1 MNVALSANPDLFFH
15 FQTAFIL
22 MTDVP
27 PGRENHSDD
36 PPAYSPTEY
45 QQPRTPP
52 RTSASL
58 NAPALHPSWFED
70 TPARARSV
78 DEHAYRNGTLDEKR
92 AAILSDLG
100 QSIPEV
106 DLDFFTNNVL
116 PPLRD
121 GFNVDEIVT
130 SLESEEIIKGGRW
143 KWFEEDPMRKES
155 TETEAFKPVV
165 DIFESIVRA
174 ANGKSHGH
182 EQTLALRMAPNS
194 IPVSERLNRTR
205 PDGYMILKE
214 AEDKFGSNE
223 KARRS
228 WYDLAL
234 TLEVKKDGTDPLE
247 RDDNVSKQ
255 IYSMQ
260 HTMSIDPCRRF
271 AFGITIENANMRL
284 WFCSR
289 AVMLVTKAF
298 NFIENYRMLIHI
310 FLSFAF
316 ASKTELGW
324 DPSMTV
330 SIKNKVRVYHMEV
343 GGEMYDTVEV
353 LSDFGADAVIGRGTR
368 AFRVVQRRT
377 GTEYALKDVWVE
389 DDRELEHKIYDD
401 LLGDIGVNAGE
412 EAKGIAKKYFMTPTQ
427 SCKVIV
433 DGQED
438 HTCNVMMRG
447 AVPSFDNTFE
457 LVIKKTSVDESAKSV
472 AHSCAS
478 DIKEHLATRA
488 PRDNTRKQI
497 HQRIHYRLLFDEVA
511 EPIHKVMDLRDV
523 FIALR
528 DCTIVLEY
536 IHKAGW
542 VHRDISCGNVY
553 YYKGRGLLG
562 DLEYAKRASSDAK
575 HEVRTGTLDFMAVEV
590 TRRYYNFLPIRDVD
604 QVFGEAAR
612 VLAEQDSGQVDLGM
626 GFCHNRFH
634 DLESIWW
641 IAVWMLFFHD
651 DKSCPESDDSR
662 RAIRKMQA
670 QGLFPRDL
678 NISDRHHCL
687 LNEKAFKVMTNCL
700 SPTFRKVI
708 AALNAVR
715 TALQR
720 AYERAEATLPERI
733 DMDGYV
739 ELVGRFRKGFDMCF
753 KGATGIVLVP
763 TCKSS
768 SKRKATDAPSS
779 TNDSS
784 DPSPAPAPKAPRI
797 GLHLRGHTPREE
809 RQT

>member
-1 MNVALSANPDLFFH
+1 MANTSPNESTLPPD
-15 FQTAFIL
+15 
-22 MTDVP
+22 
-27 PGRENHSDD
+27 E
-36 PPAYSPTEY
+36 PPAYSPGEY
-45 QQPRTPP
+45 QQPKTPP

-78 DEHAYRNGTLDEKR
+78 DEHTYRNGTLDERR

-130 SLESEEIIKGGRW
+130 SLESKKIIKEGRW
-143 KWFEEDPMRKES
+143 EWFEEDPMRKQC

-174 ANGKSHGH
+174 ANEKSHGH
-182 EQTLALRMAPNS
+182 EQTLTLRMAPNS
-194 IPVSERLNRTR
+194 APVSERSNRTR
-205 PDGYMILKE
+205 PDGFMILKE
-214 AEDKFGSNE
+214 AEDKFGSDE

-234 TLEVKKDGTDPLE
+234 AFETKKDGSDPLQ

-255 IYSMQ
+255 VYSMQ

-271 AFGITIENANMRL
+271 AFGITIENASMRL

-289 AVMLVTKAF
+289 AVMLVTKSF
-298 NFIENYRMLIHI
+298 NFIENYRMLVHV

-343 GGEMYDTVEV
+343 GAEMYDTVEV

-368 AFRVVQRRT
+368 AFRVIQRRT
-377 GTEYALKDVWVE
+377 GTEYVLKDVWVE

-401 LLGDIGVNAGE
+401 MLSDIRLELGAPAE
-412 EAKGIAKKYFMTPTQ
+412 GIAKKHLLTPTE

-433 DGQED
+433 DGQVD

-447 AVPSFDNTFE
+447 AVPSFDNTFK
-457 LVIKKTSVDESAKSV
+457 LVIKKVTINDTAKSV
-472 AHSCAS
+472 APSCAS
-478 DIKEHLATRA
+478 DIKDHLATRA
-488 PRDNTRKQI
+488 PHDNARQQI
-497 HQRIHYRLLFDEVA
+497 HQRIHYRLIFDEVA
-511 EPIHKVMDLRDV
+511 EPLHKVTDLHGV
-523 FIALR
+523 FTALR
-528 DCTIVLEY
+528 DCMIVLEY

-542 VHRDISCGNVY
+542 VHRDISCGNIY
-553 YYKGRGLLG
+553 LYKGRGLLG
-562 DLEYAKRASSDAK
+562 DLEYAKRMGTNAK

-590 TRRYYNFLPIRDVD
+590 VSRKYAFEPNRDD
-604 QVFGEAAR
+604 EDSIFDEAAR
-612 VLAEQDSGQVDLGM
+612 GPPGKNNEWTDPGK
-626 GFCHNRFH
+626 GFYHNRFH

-641 IAVWMLFFHD
+641 IPVWMLFFHD
-651 DKSCPESDDSR
+651 NKACPVTDDVT
-662 RAIRKMQA
+662 RAIRKSQMQE
-670 QGLFPRDL
+670 LFPRNL
-678 NISDRHHCL
+678 NTTERGYCL
-687 LNEKAFKVMTNCL
+687 QGKSVFTKATECL
-700 SPTFRKVI
+700 SSSFWKIIKSLDGIRVS
-708 AALNAVR
+708 LR
-715 TALQR
+715 R
-720 AYERAEATLPERI
+720 AYERAEVNTPEI
-733 DMDGYV
+733 KTDGYG
-739 ELVGRFRKGFDMCF
+739 ELVNSYRKGFDLCLEGA
-753 KGATGIVLVP
+753 KGITLIP
-763 TCKSS
+763 IYNSS
-768 SKRKATDAPSS
+768 LKRKATDAPSS
-779 TNDSS
+779 TNNSS
-784 DPSPAPAPKAPRI
+784 DPTPAPKVQR
-797 GLHLRGHTPREE
+797 
-809 RQT
+809 